1 MKKKLDIL
9 YEDKNLLILNKPAK
23 VLTIGTDK
31 DKIHNLYFEA
41 SMYVKKQ
48 HPKNKVFIV
57 NRIDRDTS
65 GIVVFAK
72 NENLKKELQNHWQEW
87 AKNREYI
94 GIVEGAV
101 KENNGLIKNYLIE
114 DKRLFV
120 HETKDSKKGSLAI
133 TRYQVI
139 KRTNVYTMLKINI
152 ETGRKNQIR
161 VHLKGIGHPLIG
173 DKKYGSLKNPLSR
186 MGLHAS
192 KLELYIPI
200 LKKRIIVESKVP
212 KEFEK
217 IFD

>member
-173 DKKYGSLKNPLSR
+173 DKKYGATKNPLSR